1 MNARVV
7 GSSARTHLDECSQ
20 ELNPLTKF
28 HSSEYDTS
36 LERCLRPEK
45 RPCDGTER
53 WQGQKQYGLHHL
65 TMNLQVHESDQ
76 LSLPV
81 RQVASLDMV
90 PERTPCPLHVLYT
103 KFLDTGVDAHTHTHT
118 STICIQLAQ
127 FLRWEGWRRTAR

>member
-1 MNARVV
+1 MTRRALFTQHDMMRVV

-45 RPCDGTER
+45 RPCDGKER

-90 PERTPCPLHVLYT
+90 PERTPCPPACTVYKILGYR
-103 KFLDTGVDAHTHTHT
+103 
-118 STICIQLAQ
+118 C
-127 FLRWEGWRRTAR
+127 